1 MACRGTALV
10 RDVVKLLIMVGAPL
24 LAMVSFFP
32 PVAANGDAVEIFR
45 GREGHYEIVV
55 AVLPE
60 VPAVGTVH
68 FSITLLEAATSEFV
82 TDAQVVIV
90 ARHESGEPAY
100 RARALSS
107 PASPRY
113 YETNILI
120 EAAGKWV
127 LSLTASSD
135 RLGRAD
141 FEAPLTVEAV
151 SIASGASGGFVFL
164 VVLLVLA
171 GGSAYLWRTAR
182 RRR

>member
-1 MACRGTALV
+1 L

-45 GREGHYEIVV
+45 GREGNYEIVV

-127 LSLTASSD
+127 LSLTVSSD

-164 VVLLVLA
+164 GVLLVLA